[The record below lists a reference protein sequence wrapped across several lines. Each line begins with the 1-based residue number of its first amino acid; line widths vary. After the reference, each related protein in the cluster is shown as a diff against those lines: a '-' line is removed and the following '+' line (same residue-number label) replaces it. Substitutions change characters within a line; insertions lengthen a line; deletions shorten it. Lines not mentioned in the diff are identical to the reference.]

1 VILQRFVSLSLLYNM
16 YVAACVWDGNFEHIC
31 TFYSSFRQVLL
42 SILFQRAA
50 LREMRFSA
58 RKLFPDV
65 GRSAGGENRRNLGVC
80 NFLHPA
86 GTTAAHE
93 MAVND
98 SMPNLAF
105 IPKP

>member
-1 VILQRFVSLSLLYNM
+1 
-16 YVAACVWDGNFEHIC
+16 
-31 TFYSSFRQVLL
+31 
-42 SILFQRAA
+42 
-50 LREMRFSA
+50 MRFSA
-58 RKLFPDV
+58 RKLFPHV
-65 GRSAGGENRRNLGVC
+65 GRSAGGENRRLPRNLGVC

-105 IPKP
+105 YQSRKHKTRERLISREFQFSLLT